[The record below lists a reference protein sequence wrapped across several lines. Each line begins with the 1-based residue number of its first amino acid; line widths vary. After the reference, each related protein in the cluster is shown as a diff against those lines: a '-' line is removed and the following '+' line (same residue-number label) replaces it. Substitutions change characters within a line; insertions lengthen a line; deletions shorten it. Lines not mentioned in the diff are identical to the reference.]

1 MPEMDG
7 PTLCHHIRQLKLPHY
22 VYVILLTAK
31 DSKKDA
37 VTGLE
42 SGADDYIIKPF
53 DAGELQV
60 RVRNLIEQRRR
71 LREKFSKEFISES
84 LDKPYSPKDQFLN
97 KLIGSL
103 DKHVSEPEFT
113 MEQLGKELYMSRAQ
127 VFRKVTA
134 ITGTTPNEL
143 LQMIRMKHAARLLLS
158 SEFNVTQ
165 VMYHVGIRNPSYFA
179 QIFRKYHGKN
189 PSEYKRTKIPS

>member
-1 MPEMDG
+1 MYGETPPFTLTTSAAEP
-7 PTLCHHIRQLKLPHY
+7 PT
-22 VYVILLTAK
+22 
-31 DSKKDA
+31 
-37 VTGLE
+37 
-42 SGADDYIIKPF
+42 
-53 DAGELQV
+53 AGM
-60 RVRNLIEQRRR
+60 
-71 LREKFSKEFISES
+71 
-84 LDKPYSPKDQFLN
+84 
-97 KLIGSL
+97 LIGSL

-165 VMYHVGIRNPSYFA
+165 VMYQVGIRNPSYFA

-189 PSEYKRTKIPS
+189 PSEYKRAKIPS